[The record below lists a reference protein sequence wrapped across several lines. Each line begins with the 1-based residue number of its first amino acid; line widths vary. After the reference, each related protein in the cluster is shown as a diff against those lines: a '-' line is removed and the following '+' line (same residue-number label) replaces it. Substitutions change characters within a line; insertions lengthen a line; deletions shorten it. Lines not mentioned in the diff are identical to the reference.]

1 MKRLVPAV
9 LFTLAVNVPAATASG
24 PRTVG
29 LTNELDRVR
38 QQLSLSEDLLVYAPA
53 GTGAHARAGATY
65 DRLSAEASVIEE
77 IIWTESVFDGATPGS
92 PAQFRAREASDALR
106 WKLDQLRSG

>member
-1 MKRLVPAV
+1 MIVP
-9 LFTLAVNVPAATASG
+9 PATASD
-24 PRTVG
+24 PSPEG

-53 GTGAHARAGATY
+53 GTRAHARAGTAY
-65 DRLSAEASVIEE
+65 DRLSAEASLIEE
-77 IIWTESVFDGATPGS
+77 VIWTQSVFDGATPGS